1 LIWRGGEREEKKRE
15 ARETSIKKDAAVVER
30 SCEYFTPR

>member
-1 LIWRGGEREEKKRE
+1 LERGGEREERKKRE